1 MKKIE
6 LEVPSSLE
14 AITLGQYQRYLKVAD
29 KNKGEEYN
37 DFLNKKLVEIFC
49 NVDLNEVEQ
58 IPFVEFEKVLVIIQE
73 AFEKKWGLTKRF
85 KLLDVD
91 MGFIPKL
98 DDMSLGEYVDV
109 ESSIGDWQDMHKAMA
124 VLFRPVNFSQKDK
137 YTIAPYSPSEEV
149 KELMKEMPLSVVMGA
164 VVFFY
169 HLGIELSRA
178 SLNFLE
184 MEVKRAKTSHLKEA
198 LEQNGVGISQFMDSL
213 KETSRGLMRL
223 QKSQSLSVSL
233 T

>member
-14 AITLGQYQRYLKVAD
+14 SITLGQYQRYLKVAD
-29 KNKGEEYN
+29 QNKGEEYN

-49 NVDLNEVEQ
+49 DVDLNEVEQ

-169 HLGIELSRA
+169 NLGIELSRA

-213 KETSRGLMRL
+213 KETSQSLTKL
-223 QKSQSLSVSL
+223 QKNPFTSV
-233 T
+233 

>member
-169 HLGIELSRA
+169 HLGIELSKA

-213 KETSRGLMRL
+213 KETSRSLTQL
-223 QKSQSLSVSL
+223 QKSPFTSV
-233 T
+233 

>member
-14 AITLGQYQRYLKVAD
+14 SITLGQYQRYLKVAD
-29 KNKGEEYN
+29 QNKGEEYN

-169 HLGIELSRA
+169 HLGIELSKA

-213 KETSRGLMRL
+213 KETSQSLTKL
-223 QKSQSLSVSL
+223 QKSPFTSV
-233 T
+233 

>member
-169 HLGIELSRA
+169 HLGIELSKA

-213 KETSRGLMRL
+213 KETSQSLTQL
-223 QKSQSLSVSL
+223 QKSPFTSV
-233 T
+233 

>member
-49 NVDLNEVEQ
+49 NVDLNDVEQ

-169 HLGIELSRA
+169 HLGIELSKA

-213 KETSRGLMRL
+213 KETSQSLTKL
-223 QKSQSLSVSL
+223 QKNPFTSV
-233 T
+233 

>member
-14 AITLGQYQRYLKVAD
+14 SITLGQYQRYLKVAD
-29 KNKGEEYN
+29 QNKGEEYN

-58 IPFVEFEKVLVIIQE
+58 IPFVEFEKVLTIIQE

-109 ESSIGDWQDMHKAMA
+109 ESSIGDWQEIHKAMA

-178 SLNFLE
+178 SLNYLE
-184 MEVKRAKTSHLKEA
+184 MEIKRAKTSHLKEA

-213 KETSRGLMRL
+213 KETSQSLIKL
-223 QKSQSLSVSL
+223 QKSPFTSV
-233 T
+233 

>member
-29 KNKGEEYN
+29 QNKGEEYN

-58 IPFVEFEKVLVIIQE
+58 IPFVEFEKVLTIIQE
-73 AFEKKWGLTKRF
+73 AFEKKWSLTKRF

-109 ESSIGDWQDMHKAMA
+109 ESSIGDWQEMHKAMA

-169 HLGIELSRA
+169 SLGIELSRA

-184 MEVKRAKTSHLKEA
+184 MEIKKAKTSHLKEA

-213 KETSRGLMRL
+213 KETSQSLIKL
-223 QKSQSLSVSL
+223 QKSPFTSV
-233 T
+233 

>member
-14 AITLGQYQRYLKVAD
+14 SITLGQYQRYLKVAD
-29 KNKGEEYN
+29 QNKGEEYN

-109 ESSIGDWQDMHKAMA
+109 ESSIGDWQEINKAMA

-184 MEVKRAKTSHLKEA
+184 MEAKRAKTSHLKEA

-213 KETSRGLMRL
+213 KETSQSLTQL
-223 QKSQSLSVSL
+223 QKNPFTSV
-233 T
+233 

>member
-14 AITLGQYQRYLKVAD
+14 SITLGQYQRYLKVAD
-29 KNKGEEYN
+29 QNKGEEYN

-149 KELMKEMPLSVVMGA
+149 KELMKEMPLNVVMGA

-169 HLGIELSRA
+169 NLGIELSRA

-184 MEVKRAKTSHLKEA
+184 MEAKRAKTSHLKEA

-213 KETSRGLMRL
+213 KETSQSLTKL
-223 QKSQSLSVSL
+223 QKNPFTSV
-233 T
+233 

>member
-14 AITLGQYQRYLKVAD
+14 SITLGQYQRYLKVAD
-29 KNKGEEYN
+29 QNKGEEYN

-169 HLGIELSRA
+169 HLGIELSKA

-184 MEVKRAKTSHLKEA
+184 MEAKRAKTSHLKEA

-213 KETSRGLMRL
+213 KETSQSLTKL
-223 QKSQSLSVSL
+223 QKSPFTSV
-233 T
+233 

>member
-14 AITLGQYQRYLKVAD
+14 SITLGQYQRYLKVAD
-29 KNKGEEYN
+29 QNEGEEYN

-49 NVDLNEVEQ
+49 DVDLNEVEQ
-58 IPFVEFEKVLVIIQE
+58 IPFVEFEKVLTIIQE

-109 ESSIGDWQDMHKAMA
+109 ESSIGDWQEIHKAMA

-149 KELMKEMPLSVVMGA
+149 KELMKEMPLSVVMGS

-169 HLGIELSRA
+169 NLGIELSRA

-184 MEVKRAKTSHLKEA
+184 MEIKRAKTSHLKEA

-213 KETSRGLMRL
+213 KETSQSLTKL
-223 QKSQSLSVSL
+223 QKNPFTSV
-233 T
+233 

>member
-169 HLGIELSRA
+169 HLGIELSKA

-213 KETSRGLMRL
+213 KETSQSLTKL
-223 QKSQSLSVSL
+223 QKSPFTSV
-233 T
+233 

>member
-14 AITLGQYQRYLKVAD
+14 SITLGQYQRYLKVAD
-29 KNKGEEYN
+29 QNKGEEYN

-49 NVDLNEVEQ
+49 DVDLNEVEQ

-169 HLGIELSRA
+169 NLGIELSRA

-213 KETSRGLMRL
+213 KETSQSLTQL
-223 QKSQSLSVSL
+223 QKNPFTSV
-233 T
+233 

>member
-213 KETSRGLMRL
+213 KETSQSLTKL
-223 QKSQSLSVSL
+223 QKSPITSV
-233 T
+233 

>member
-14 AITLGQYQRYLKVAD
+14 SITLGQYQRYLKVAD
-29 KNKGEEYN
+29 QNKGEEYN

-109 ESSIGDWQDMHKAMA
+109 ESSIGDWQEIHKAMA

-184 MEVKRAKTSHLKEA
+184 MEAKRAKTSHLKEA

-213 KETSRGLMRL
+213 KETSQSLTQL
-223 QKSQSLSVSL
+223 QKNPFTSV
-233 T
+233 